1 MVEMM
6 TKDEFREQVKQ
17 YCKEHEDAIIKH
29 MMKVMGYTDMETLQ
43 DDEYHMKWGFD
54 CGWILVT
61 PKNAKMRELWG
72 LDYPSTI
79 MPVAYNSQSLNLQ
92 QPQVDYILKEL
103 GWEEDF
109 TTRQHL
115 D

>member
-1 MVEMM
+1 MVEMI
-6 TKDEFREQVKQ
+6 TKDEFREQVEQ

-29 MMKVMGYTDMETLQ
+29 MMNVMGYTDMETLQ
-43 DDEYHMKWGFD
+43 NDESRMKWGFD

-109 TTRQHL
+109 TTCQHL

>member
-6 TKDEFREQVKQ
+6 TKDEFREQVNQ

-29 MMKVMGYTDMETLQ
+29 MMKVMGYTDMKTLQ
-43 DDEYHMKWGFD
+43 NDESRMKWGFD

-79 MPVAYNSQSLNLQ
+79 MSVAYNSQSLNLQ

-109 TTRQHL
+109 TTCQHL